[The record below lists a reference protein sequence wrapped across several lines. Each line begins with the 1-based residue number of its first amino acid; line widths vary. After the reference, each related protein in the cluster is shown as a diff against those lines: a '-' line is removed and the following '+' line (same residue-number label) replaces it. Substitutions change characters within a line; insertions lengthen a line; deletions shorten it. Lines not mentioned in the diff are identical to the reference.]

1 MKIMK
6 FIVALL
12 LCISVK
18 TYAQKYTPVDTA
30 SKVHFVIKNFGINTG
45 GDLSQ
50 LKGDISF
57 SPDNPA
63 LCNFNVSVEASTIDT
78 DNSIR
83 DKSLAE
89 EEYFDAS
96 KFPLITIASTKVE
109 KTNKTA
115 AGFYYFTGT
124 LTIKGI
130 TKNIAFPFRVK
141 EEKNGLLFTG
151 SFEINRMDFGI
162 GEQSIVLGNQV
173 AVTLSVFAKKI

>member
-115 AGFYYFTGT
+115 AGFYYFTGN

-130 TKNIAFPFRVK
+130 TKNIAFPFQVK